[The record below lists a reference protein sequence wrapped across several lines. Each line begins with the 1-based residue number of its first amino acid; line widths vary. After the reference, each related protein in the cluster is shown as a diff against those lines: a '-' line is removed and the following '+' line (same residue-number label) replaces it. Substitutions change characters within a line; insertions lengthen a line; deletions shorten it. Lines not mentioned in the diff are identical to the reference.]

1 MIVGIIFIFGLEA
14 VMVFSSLIF
23 IFRFMPLFFLCYFLT
38 PKPFQNLALFF
49 GSIVFY
55 AEGEPVYIFLMLFT
69 IFANFMLCVHL
80 AREGRAVNRKSI
92 LTIAMLLDFGM
103 LFLFKYFDFFA
114 QNMNLIL
121 HKEALPL
128 LGLTL
133 PLGISFYTFQIVSY
147 VCDVYRGKMKHP
159 GSLLEF
165 ATYVCMFP
173 QLIAGPIVQYQE
185 VSTELAWRKVTLR
198 EIEHGLEVFC
208 FGLGAKVLLAN
219 KISIFWNQ
227 VQGIG
232 YANLSTPVAW
242 MGAFAYSFQIY
253 FDFWG
258 YSLMAIGLGRMM
270 GFHLP
275 KNFDSPYMVKSVTQ
289 FWRNWHMT
297 LGRFFREYVYI
308 PLGGNRKGSFRMIGN
323 MLIVWSLTGLWHG
336 ASWNFVLWGLGFFV
350 LLVLEKFIYGKFLDR
365 SRVIGHIYIWI
376 IIPVTW
382 VIFAVTDF
390 SQLLVYLQQ
399 LAGIHRQPVLV
410 STDQLV
416 RYVHE
421 YGRLFLLC
429 AFFSTRL
436 PEKAYHRIRGGLVV
450 VLLALAVFWMSVYEL
465 ANGANNPFL
474 YFRF

>member
-1 MIVGIIFIFGLEA
+1 
-14 VMVFSSLIF
+14 MVFSSLVF
-23 IFRFMPLFFLCYFLT
+23 IFRFMPIFFLCYFLT
-38 PKPFQNLALFF
+38 PKPYRNATLFL

-55 AEGEPVYIFLMLFT
+55 AVGEPVYIFLMLFS
-69 IFANFMLCVHL
+69 ILFNFFICVHMARAKRPGLRSGILFL
-80 AREGRAVNRKSI
+80 A
-92 LTIAMLLDFGM
+92 LLLDFGM

-114 QNMNLIL
+114 KNVNFVF
-121 HKEALPL
+121 HKDILPL

-133 PLGISFYTFQIVSY
+133 PLGISFYTFQIASY
-147 VCDVYRGKMKHP
+147 VIDIYRGRMRHP
-159 GSLLEF
+159 GTLLEF

-185 VSTELAWRKVTLR
+185 VAIQLRERKPTLR
-198 EIEHGLEVFC
+198 DVERGLEVFC

-258 YSLMAIGLGRMM
+258 YSLMAIGLGQMM
-270 GFHLP
+270 GFCIP
-275 KNFDSPYMVKSVTQ
+275 QNFDCPYMVKSATQ

-308 PLGGNRKGSFRMIGN
+308 PLGGNRKGGLRMLLN
-323 MLIVWSLTGLWHG
+323 TFLVWGLTGLWHG
-336 ASWNFVLWGLGFFV
+336 ASWNFIVWGLTFFV
-350 LLVLEKFIYGKFLDR
+350 LLMLEKLIYGRFLEK
-365 SRVIGHIYIWI
+365 SRVVGHIYIWM

-382 VIFAVTDF
+382 VVFAISDF
-390 SQLLVYLQQ
+390 SQLLLYLQQ
-399 LAGIHRQPVLV
+399 LVGIHPQEVLV
-410 STDQLV
+410 KTSQLV
-416 RYVHE
+416 RYLHE
-421 YGRLFLLC
+421 YGWLFLVC

-436 PEKAYHRIRGGLVV
+436 PQKIYHRIRGGLIV
-450 VLLALAVFWMSVYEL
+450 VLLACAVFWLSVYEL

>member
-1 MIVGIIFIFGLEA
+1 MIVGNTYLSVEA
-14 VMVFSSLIF
+14 IMVFSSLMF
-23 IFRFMPLFFLCYFLT
+23 IFRFMPLFFLWYFLT
-38 PKPFQNLALFF
+38 PKRFRNLTLFL
-49 GSIVFY
+49 GSIIFY
-55 AEGEPVYIFLMLFT
+55 AVGEPVYVFLMLFS
-69 IFANFMLCVHL
+69 IFANFWICIHL
-80 AREGRAVNRKSI
+80 ARENRQGRRRWI
-92 LTIAMLLDFGM
+92 LIFAMLLDFGL

-114 QNMNLIL
+114 QNLNLIL
-121 HKEALPL
+121 QKEAVPL

-147 VCDVYRGKMKHP
+147 VGDIYSGKMKHP

-185 VSTELAWRKVTLR
+185 VSNELAARKVTLS
-198 EIEHGLEVFC
+198 EVEHGLEVFC

-242 MGAFAYSFQIY
+242 MGAVAYSFQIY

-258 YSLMAIGLGRMM
+258 YSLMAIGLGHMM

-289 FWRNWHMT
+289 FWRNWHMS
-297 LGRFFREYVYI
+297 LGRFFRQYVYI
-308 PLGGNRKGSFRMIGN
+308 PLGGNRKGSLRMLLH
-323 MLIVWSLTGLWHG
+323 MLIVWALTGLWHG

-350 LLVLEKFIYGKFLDR
+350 LLALEKFIYGRFLEN
-365 SRVIGHIYIWI
+365 SRILGHIYIWI
-376 IIPVTW
+376 LIPVTW
-382 VIFAVTDF
+382 VVFAISDF
-390 SQLLVYLQQ
+390 PQLLIYLQQ
-399 LAGIHRQPVLV
+399 LAGVHLQPVLV
-410 STDQLV
+410 STDQLR
-416 RYVHE
+416 RYIQE
-421 YGRLFLLC
+421 YGTLFLIC
-429 AFFSTRL
+429 AFCSTKL
-436 PEKAYHRIRGGLVV
+436 PEWIYHRIRGGLVII
-450 VLLALAVFWMSVYEL
+450 LLACGVFWMSVYEL

>member
-1 MIVGIIFIFGLEA
+1 MIVGIINIFGLEA
-14 VMVFSSLIF
+14 VMVFSSLMF

-38 PKPFQNLALFF
+38 PKPFRNLVLFL

-55 AEGEPVYIFLMLFT
+55 AVGEPVYIVLMLFT
-69 IFANFMLCVHL
+69 IFANFLVCVHL
-80 AREGRAVNRKSI
+80 ARESRARNRKSI
-92 LTIAMLLDFGM
+92 LVFAMLLDFGM

-147 VCDVYRGKMKHP
+147 VCDVYHGKMKHP

-185 VSTELAWRKVTLR
+185 VSTELAWRKITLQ
-198 EIEHGLEVFC
+198 EVEHGLEVFC

-219 KISIFWNQ
+219 KVSIFWNQ

-308 PLGGNRKGSFRMIGN
+308 PLGGNRKGRFRMMIH
-323 MLIVWSLTGLWHG
+323 MFLVWSLTGLWHG

-350 LLVLEKFIYGKFLDR
+350 LLVLEKFFYGRFLER
-365 SRVIGHIYIWI
+365 SKVIGHLYLWI
-376 IIPVTW
+376 VIPVTW

-390 SQLLVYLQQ
+390 SQLLIYLQQ

-421 YGRLFLLC
+421 YGRLFLIC
-429 AFFSTRL
+429 MFFSTRL
-436 PEKAYHRIRGGLVV
+436 PEKIYHRIRGGLVV
-450 VLLALAVFWMSVYEL
+450 VLLALAVFWLSVYEL

>member
-1 MIVGIIFIFGLEA
+1 
-14 VMVFSSLIF
+14 MVFSSLIF

-38 PKPFQNLALFF
+38 PKSFRNLVLFL
-49 GSIVFY
+49 GSIFFY
-55 AEGEPVYIFLMLFT
+55 AVGEPVYIFLMLFT
-69 IFANFMLCVHL
+69 IFLNFLICVHL
-80 AREGRAVNRKSI
+80 AREHRDNHRKWTLI
-92 LTIAMLLDFGM
+92 FAMILDFGL

-114 QNMNLIL
+114 QNLNLML
-121 HKEALPL
+121 HKETLPL
-128 LGLTL
+128 LNLTL

-147 VCDVYRGKMKHP
+147 VGDVYTKKMKHP
-159 GSLLEF
+159 GTLLEF

-185 VSTELAWRKVTLR
+185 VSNELRIRKVTLR
-198 EIEHGLEVFC
+198 EVEHGLEVFC

-232 YANLSTPVAW
+232 YANISTPIAW
-242 MGAFAYSFQIY
+242 MGAVAYSFQIY

-258 YSLMAIGLGRMM
+258 YSLMAIGLGYIM

-308 PLGGNRKGSFRMIGN
+308 PLGGNRKGNVRMLLN
-323 MLIVWSLTGLWHG
+323 MFVVWSLTGLWHG

-350 LLVLEKFIYGKFLDR
+350 LLALEKFIYGRFLEN
-365 SRVIGHIYIWI
+365 SILIGHIYIWI
-376 IIPVTW
+376 LIPITW
-382 VIFAVTDF
+382 VVFAISDF
-390 SQLLVYLQQ
+390 QQLLIYLQQ
-399 LAGIHRQPVLV
+399 LVGIHHQPVLV
-410 STDQLV
+410 GTDQLI
-416 RYVHE
+416 RYAQE
-421 YGRLFLLC
+421 YGSLFLVC
-429 AFFSTRL
+429 AFFCTKL
-436 PEKAYHRIRGGLVV
+436 PERIYHYIRGGLIVV
-450 VLLALAVFWMSVYEL
+450 ILACGVFWMSVYEL

>member
-1 MIVGIIFIFGLEA
+1 M
-14 VMVFSSLIF
+14 
-23 IFRFMPLFFLCYFLT
+23 
-38 PKPFQNLALFF
+38 
-49 GSIVFY
+49 
-55 AEGEPVYIFLMLFT
+55 
-69 IFANFMLCVHL
+69 
-80 AREGRAVNRKSI
+80 
-92 LTIAMLLDFGM
+92 
-103 LFLFKYFDFFA
+103 
-114 QNMNLIL
+114 
-121 HKEALPL
+121 
-128 LGLTL
+128 
-133 PLGISFYTFQIVSY
+133 
-147 VCDVYRGKMKHP
+147 
-159 GSLLEF
+159 
-165 ATYVCMFP
+165 
-173 QLIAGPIVQYQE
+173 
-185 VSTELAWRKVTLR
+185 
-198 EIEHGLEVFC
+198 
-208 FGLGAKVLLAN
+208 LLAN
-219 KISIFWNQ
+219 KVSIFWNQ

-308 PLGGNRKGSFRMIGN
+308 PLGGNRKGRFRMMIH
-323 MLIVWSLTGLWHG
+323 MFLVWSLTGLWHG

-350 LLVLEKFIYGKFLDR
+350 LLVLEKFFYGRFLER
-365 SRVIGHIYIWI
+365 SKVIGHLYLWI
-376 IIPVTW
+376 VIPVTW

-390 SQLLVYLQQ
+390 SQLLIYLQQ

-421 YGRLFLLC
+421 YGRLFLIC
-429 AFFSTRL
+429 MFFSTRL
-436 PEKAYHRIRGGLVV
+436 PEKIYHRIRGGLVV
-450 VLLALAVFWMSVYEL
+450 VLLALAVFWLSVYEL

>member
-1 MIVGIIFIFGLEA
+1 
-14 VMVFSSLIF
+14 MVFSSLMF

-38 PKPFQNLALFF
+38 PKPFRNLVLFL

-55 AEGEPVYIFLMLFT
+55 AVGEPVYIVLMLFT
-69 IFANFMLCVHL
+69 IFANFLVCVHL
-80 AREGRAVNRKSI
+80 ARESRARNRKSI
-92 LTIAMLLDFGM
+92 LVFAMLLDFGM

-147 VCDVYRGKMKHP
+147 VCDVYHGKMKHP

-185 VSTELAWRKVTLR
+185 VSTELAWRKITLQ
-198 EIEHGLEVFC
+198 EVEHGLEVFC

-219 KISIFWNQ
+219 KVSIFWNQ

-308 PLGGNRKGSFRMIGN
+308 PLGGNRKGRFRMMIH
-323 MLIVWSLTGLWHG
+323 MFLVWSLTGLWHG

-350 LLVLEKFIYGKFLDR
+350 LLVLEKFFYGRFLER
-365 SRVIGHIYIWI
+365 SKVIGHLYLWI
-376 IIPVTW
+376 VIPVTW

-390 SQLLVYLQQ
+390 SQLLIYLQQ

-421 YGRLFLLC
+421 YGRLFLIC
-429 AFFSTRL
+429 MFFSTRL
-436 PEKAYHRIRGGLVV
+436 PEKIYHRIRGGLVV
-450 VLLALAVFWMSVYEL
+450 VLLALAVFWLSVYEL

>member
-1 MIVGIIFIFGLEA
+1 MIVGNTYLNVEA
-14 VMVFSSLIF
+14 IMVFSSLMF

-38 PKPFQNLALFF
+38 PKQFRNLTLFL
-49 GSIVFY
+49 GSIIFY
-55 AEGEPVYIFLMLFT
+55 AVGEPVYVFLMLFT
-69 IFANFMLCVHL
+69 IFANFWICVHL
-80 AREGRAVNRKSI
+80 ARESRLGRRKRI
-92 LTIAMLLDFGM
+92 LIFALLLDFGM

-114 QNMNLIL
+114 QNLNLIL
-121 HKEALPL
+121 RRDALPL

-147 VCDVYRGKMKHP
+147 VGDIYSGKMKHP
-159 GSLLEF
+159 GTLLEF

-185 VSTELAWRKVTLR
+185 VSNELTARKETLR
-198 EIEHGLEVFC
+198 EVEHGLEVFC

-219 KISIFWNQ
+219 KISIFWSQ

-232 YANLSTPVAW
+232 YANISTPIAW
-242 MGAFAYSFQIY
+242 MGAVAYSFQIY

-258 YSLMAIGLGRMM
+258 YSLMAIGLGRIM

-308 PLGGNRKGSFRMIGN
+308 PLGGNRKGSLRMLLH

-350 LLVLEKFIYGKFLDR
+350 LLALEKFIYGKFLEN
-365 SRVIGHIYIWI
+365 SRIIGHIYIWI
-376 IIPVTW
+376 LIPVTW
-382 VIFAVTDF
+382 VVFAISDF
-390 SQLLVYLQQ
+390 SQLLIYLQQ
-399 LAGIHRQPVLV
+399 LIGVHLQPVLV
-410 STDQLV
+410 GTDQLR
-416 RYVHE
+416 RYIQE
-421 YGRLFLLC
+421 YGTLFLIC
-429 AFFSTRL
+429 AFCSTKL
-436 PEKAYHRIRGGLVV
+436 PERIYHRIRGGLVV
-450 VLLALAVFWMSVYEL
+450 ILLACGIFWMSVYEL

>member
-1 MIVGIIFIFGLEA
+1 
-14 VMVFSSLIF
+14 MVFSSLMF
-23 IFRFMPLFFLCYFLT
+23 IFRFMPLFFLWYFLT
-38 PKPFQNLALFF
+38 PKRFRNLTLFL
-49 GSIVFY
+49 GSIIFY
-55 AEGEPVYIFLMLFT
+55 AVGEPVYVFLMLFS
-69 IFANFMLCVHL
+69 IFANFWICIHL
-80 AREGRAVNRKSI
+80 ARENRQGRRRWI
-92 LTIAMLLDFGM
+92 LIFAMLLDFGL

-114 QNMNLIL
+114 QNLNLIL
-121 HKEALPL
+121 QKEAVPL

-147 VCDVYRGKMKHP
+147 VGDIYSGKMKHP

-185 VSTELAWRKVTLR
+185 VSNELAARKVTLS
-198 EIEHGLEVFC
+198 EVEHGLEVFC
-208 FGLGAKVLLAN
+208 FVLGAKVLLAN

-242 MGAFAYSFQIY
+242 MGAVAYSFQIY

-258 YSLMAIGLGRMM
+258 YSLMAIGLGHMM

-289 FWRNWHMT
+289 FWRNWHMS
-297 LGRFFREYVYI
+297 LGRFFRQYVYI
-308 PLGGNRKGSFRMIGN
+308 PLGGNRKGSLRMLLH
-323 MLIVWSLTGLWHG
+323 MLIVWALTGLWHG

-350 LLVLEKFIYGKFLDR
+350 LLALEKFIYGRFLEN
-365 SRVIGHIYIWI
+365 SRILGHIYIWI
-376 IIPVTW
+376 LIPVTW
-382 VIFAVTDF
+382 VVFAISDF
-390 SQLLVYLQQ
+390 PQLLIYLQQ
-399 LAGIHRQPVLV
+399 LAGVHLQPVLV
-410 STDQLV
+410 STDQLR
-416 RYVHE
+416 RYIQE
-421 YGRLFLLC
+421 YGTLFLIC
-429 AFFSTRL
+429 AFCSTKL
-436 PEKAYHRIRGGLVV
+436 PEWIYHRIRGGLVII
-450 VLLALAVFWMSVYEL
+450 LLACGVFWMSVYEL

>member
-1 MIVGIIFIFGLEA
+1 MIVGNTYLGVEA
-14 VMVFSSLIF
+14 IMVFSSLMF
-23 IFRFMPLFFLCYFLT
+23 IFRFMPLFFLWYFLT
-38 PKPFQNLALFF
+38 PKRFRNLTLFL
-49 GSIVFY
+49 GSIIFY
-55 AEGEPVYIFLMLFT
+55 AVGEPVYVFLMLFS
-69 IFANFMLCVHL
+69 IFANFWICIHL
-80 AREGRAVNRKSI
+80 ARENRQGRRRWI
-92 LTIAMLLDFGM
+92 LIFAMLLDFGL

-114 QNMNLIL
+114 QNLNLIL
-121 HKEALPL
+121 QKEAVPL

-147 VCDVYRGKMKHP
+147 VGDIYSGKMKHP

-185 VSTELAWRKVTLR
+185 VSNELAARKVTLS
-198 EIEHGLEVFC
+198 EVEHGLEVFC

-242 MGAFAYSFQIY
+242 MGAVAYSFQIY

-258 YSLMAIGLGRMM
+258 YSLMAIGLGHMM

-289 FWRNWHMT
+289 FWRNWHMS
-297 LGRFFREYVYI
+297 LGRFFRQYVYI
-308 PLGGNRKGSFRMIGN
+308 PLGGNRKGSLRMLLH
-323 MLIVWSLTGLWHG
+323 MLIVWALTGLWHG

-350 LLVLEKFIYGKFLDR
+350 LLALEKFIYGRFLEN
-365 SRVIGHIYIWI
+365 SRILEHIYIWI
-376 IIPVTW
+376 LIPVTW
-382 VIFAVTDF
+382 VVFAISDF
-390 SQLLVYLQQ
+390 PQLLIYLQQ
-399 LAGIHRQPVLV
+399 LAGVHLQPVLV
-410 STDQLV
+410 STDQLR
-416 RYVHE
+416 RYIQE
-421 YGRLFLLC
+421 YGTLFLIC
-429 AFFSTRL
+429 AFCSTKL
-436 PEKAYHRIRGGLVV
+436 PEWIYHRIRGGLVII
-450 VLLALAVFWMSVYEL
+450 LLACGVFWMSVYEL